1 MDETNEAALILV
13 LDVAPLEPSPSGGLD
28 IVGSSNKIPAAAL
41 LANIV
46 FGSADAAENDV
57 LSDLEVSGVV
67 DLLEV
72 PAEGE
77 AGEGREVNGEK
88 TDPSTRFAFSLDA
101 SFLSSM
107 RNLEAFLGWG
117 GGGGGLRS
125 KGTKPAGKR
134 VICIECG
141 RRWRGLQG
149 GSGSLAGRDF
159 SR

>member
-1 MDETNEAALILV
+1 LDETNEPALILV
-13 LDVAPLEPSPSGGLD
+13 LDVAPLELSPSGGLD

-57 LSDLEVSGVV
+57 LSGLDVSGVV

-88 TDPSTRFAFSLDA
+88 TDPSTRFAFSRDA

-107 RNLEAFLGWG
+107 RNLEALWGW

-141 RRWRGLQG
+141 RRCRGLQG